1 MNQSPLRR
9 FVLGRIEEE
18 GRRQG
23 APAVTFSDRK
33 ISIPGEDIYV
43 ANGFWWFISLTSG
56 FFLALP
62 PNAYGVVI
70 SPDGKSHNMEGG
82 VHEAPPGL
90 YKLQYVD
97 KHERLDFTAPTS
109 EMTTDGE
116 KLTLKVIVRYRVVD
130 PITALQIERPVET
143 LIEHIEADVAQYIR
157 THDHTDIADSSEN
170 HTGSK
175 LLSFFIQRHNR
186 RLPLSKAISIT
197 GIELKEFNGDNEYVQ
212 MRRKARIE
220 ERKNKFEKEQ
230 VEYQQE
236 LGVLKAQYKA
246 DNEKSMALHTAEL
259 EKKEAEHRAEMEKKA
274 VTHRSEIEKREAE
287 HRKEKEEILHQ
298 VHIREI
304 ELDDRRKHL
313 QRRENEFAKA
323 IDAISATISSGY
335 PMNANIIKTMTDL
348 VAALKEEVNSGPNP
362 APEPEAA
369 ENKPPKS
376 ERQPAS
382 AASPAGSDKV
392 EKLTNTLLNLLNPKK

>member
-1 MNQSPLRR
+1 MDQSPLRR
-9 FVLGRIEEE
+9 FVLGRIDED
-18 GRRQG
+18 GRQQG
-23 APAVTFSDRK
+23 APTVVFPDRK
-33 ISIPGEDIYV
+33 IASPGEDIYV
-43 ANGFWWFISLTSG
+43 ANGLLRFISLTSG
-56 FFLALP
+56 FYLPLP
-62 PNAYGVVI
+62 PNAFGVVI
-70 SPDGKSHNMEGG
+70 FPDGTSHNMDGG
-82 VHEAPPGL
+82 VHEVPPGL

-97 KHERLDFTAPTS
+97 KHERLDFTSPIS

-116 KLTLKVIVRYRVVD
+116 KLILKVILRYRVID
-130 PITALQIERPVET
+130 PLVALQIDKPIET

-186 RLPLSKAISIT
+186 RLPLSKALSII

-220 ERKNKFEKEQ
+220 ERKNKIEREQ
-230 VEYQQE
+230 AEDQQA
-236 LGVLKAQYKA
+236 LGILKAQYKA

-259 EKKEAEHRAEMEKKA
+259 EKKEAEHKAEMEKKA

-287 HRKEKEEILHQ
+287 HKKEKDEILYQ
-298 VHIREI
+298 VHLSEI
-304 ELDDRRKHL
+304 DLDDRRTHL

-348 VAALKEEVNSGPNP
+348 VAALKEDANTNT
-362 APEPEAA
+362 APEPEAV
-369 ENKPPKS
+369 ENKTSTS
-376 ERQPAS
+376 EHQPAPT
-382 AASPAGSDKV
+382 AFPAGSDKV
-392 EKLTNTLLNLLNPKK
+392 EKLTNTLLNLLNPRK